1 MGYRKSSE
9 VLKQKDV
16 KIRLAGGLMRE
27 ILDTGE
33 GNDLWFSNLTACYSH
48 LQSCF
53 LLNIYLFYLFGCTGS

>member
-1 MGYRKSSE
+1 MGDRKSSE

-33 GNDLWFSNLTACYSH
+33 GNDLWFSNLTAYYSI
-48 LQSCF
+48 
-53 LLNIYLFYLFGCTGS
+53 IY